1 MLPASDTTPDN
12 PFDAR
17 VEELRN
23 QGVFRGLPAVIG
35 HKHVQHASKPPAGVL
50 APPATV
56 TEKLASK
63 DTLTPKES
71 AAWLDDWLTRIN
83 STP

>member
-1 MLPASDTTPDN
+1 MMPLVPIWHRDGTFHWPPEVVARPPHCPPVRLPKA
-12 PFDAR
+12 A
-17 VEELRN
+17 
-23 QGVFRGLPAVIG
+23 
-35 HKHVQHASKPPAGVL
+35 KPSAGVL

-56 TEKLASK
+56 TERLAGK
-63 DTLTPKES
+63 DKLTPKES